1 MSDLLGWTTISTVSI
16 IQNIRW
22 YLAAFSVGMLLAG
35 CNHEPPWVDSKKA
48 VLRLPAST
56 EDIWAR
62 CLRDED
68 FASLGRLSQLGWISF
83 DAGWGNPYT
92 PPVRFS
98 DAGLATLASLE
109 LPHLTML
116 LFGHCTNI
124 TDASL
129 ACIVKMKT
137 VTYLAFLACP
147 RITDAG
153 LRTLAGMPNLTDLD
167 LRGCKNITDK
177 GLQYLEAKNNWQ
189 RIDLGGCTRVSFEA
203 VARLQQRCPNAN
215 IGRHDDPSDLE
226 QQQQQQQ

>member
-1 MSDLLGWTTISTVSI
+1 M
-16 IQNIRW
+16 QNMRW
-22 YLAAFSVGMLLAG
+22 HLAAFCFGILLAG
-35 CNHEPPWVDSKKA
+35 CNHEPPWIDSKKA

-62 CLRDED
+62 CLRDDD
-68 FASLGRLSQLGWISF
+68 FASLSHLSQLGRIDF
-83 DAGWGNPYT
+83 VAGYGNPYT

-116 LFGHCTNI
+116 LFGHCTNV

-129 ACIVKMKT
+129 TCIVKMKT
-137 VTYLAFLACP
+137 VTYLAFIACP

-177 GLQYLEAKNNWQ
+177 GLQYLETKSNWH
-189 RIDLGGCTRVSFEA
+189 RIYFGGCTRVSFEA
-203 VARLQQRCPNAN
+203 VARLQQLFPNAR
-215 IGRHDDPSDLE
+215 IERDDHEWSLE
-226 QQQQQQQ
+226 QQQ